1 MMSDTPAMPAR
12 ATTAPALRAARAQL
26 AALAAAARA
35 RRDAALDA
43 RNVPRE
49 DTLTSQWP
57 VALVPRHRARVRP
70 TAPRRHARFEA
81 RLRALIAFV
90 RSHDADADERTLA
103 HPAPL
108 DAVAT
113 AVVAATCSACRGACC
128 ANGGDHAFLRTRTL
142 REVMARHPL
151 LDDEAV
157 VALYRSWLPERAMAG
172 GCVYQGAHGCTLPRD
187 LRSSICNAYL
197 CGGLQRALAD
207 VVPGETAGVYVAHRV
222 GAAVVGGQLRALPVL
237 SAG

>member
-1 MMSDTPAMPAR
+1 
-12 ATTAPALRAARAQL
+12 
-26 AALAAAARA
+26 
-35 RRDAALDA
+35 
-43 RNVPRE
+43 
-49 DTLTSQWP
+49 
-57 VALVPRHRARVRP
+57 
-70 TAPRRHARFEA
+70 
-81 RLRALIAFV
+81 LRALIAFV
-90 RSHDADADERTLA
+90 RSHGADADERTLA

-172 GCVYQGAHGCTLPRD
+172 GCVYQGGQGCTLPRD